1 MNEKE
6 QIRQYLQLFDRL
18 CQQTGKL
25 TKIMLIILIA
35 LLIFF
40 QAALRIHSLRPFISP
55 VDRLDGIPVE
65 RSGKDWHK

>member
-18 CQQTGKL
+18 CEQAGKI
-25 TKIMLIILIA
+25 TKGALIFLFA

-40 QAALRIHSLRPFISP
+40 QAALHIDWLRPFVSP
-55 VDRLDGIPVE
+55 VDRLDGVPVIE
-65 RSGKDWHK
+65 RNVKD